1 MESSKSEPNLD
12 ILKKN
17 NPVYKS
23 EDDLE
28 ENKENFAPSDDQF
41 DEKNIK

>member
-12 ILKKN
+12 IVNKN
-17 NPVYKS
+17 PFDNI
-23 EDDLE
+23 EDNLE
-28 ENKENFAPSDDQF
+28 ENKENFAPVDDQF